1 MSSRAP
7 GGIPAGQALW
17 PFAAALVVSWRVCLS
32 AAALLALPLVA
43 ALWVLSLLG
52 DSETS
57 ISIAVAVACY
67 PVSLYLHELGHL
79 CGVEWFAPHTVSTVR
94 LDGTWGR
101 ARIER
106 SSAGTLGDAC
116 ISIVGPIAGLW
127 AMIPIAFL
135 PGDPLYLVP
144 WVLLFHSHLFALA
157 PWSSD
162 GRQILQ
168 VFVRNRSD
176 LSY

>member
-1 MSSRAP
+1 
-7 GGIPAGQALW
+7 
-17 PFAAALVVSWRVCLS
+17 
-32 AAALLALPLVA
+32 
-43 ALWVLSLLG
+43 
-52 DSETS
+52 
-57 ISIAVAVACY
+57 
-67 PVSLYLHELGHL
+67 
-79 CGVEWFAPHTVSTVR
+79 
-94 LDGTWGR
+94 
-101 ARIER
+101 
-106 SSAGTLGDAC
+106 
-116 ISIVGPIAGLW
+116 
-127 AMIPIAFL
+127 MIPIAFL